1 MTRQDASKTATTAPL
16 LRLTGMAKRFG
27 SVTVLHGVDLEVR
40 SGEVHALVG
49 ENGAGKSTLMHIV
62 GGVHRPDHGRID
74 FAGQENIRFA
84 SAHEAQARGI
94 AIVYQERSLFPHLS
108 VAENIFAGRQD
119 TTRWGHIAA
128 ARMAA
133 RTRAILSKME
143 IDVAP
148 ETLVADLAPDQ
159 QQMVEVAKALSL
171 GARLLILDEPTA
183 ALTAAETTTLF
194 RAIAQLRAQGVA
206 VIYISHRLEEI
217 FRIADRVT
225 VLRDG
230 RGEGTFAVAETTPD
244 LLVRKM
250 VGRDLVPHRRS
261 VTPARGTAVLEVRNL
276 SDVPGDRT
284 ARTQLRDISFEVYP
298 GELLGLAGL
307 AGAGRTETA
316 LSIIGARPRA
326 SGQIRIAGKSVD
338 IKNPS
343 DAIEAGIGYLP
354 EERKT
359 DGLFPELD
367 LVDNMIAA
375 GLPQFGTWWM
385 DRAGAERFFDE
396 SRAQLQLSCR
406 DSRQAIF
413 ELSGGNQQKC
423 LLARWLLLR
432 PRILILDEPTRGV
445 DVAAKAEV
453 HALLSRLCQQ
463 GTAVIV
469 ISSELPEIL
478 AISDRILVLRRGRIA
493 GELPGSASEEDVMR
507 LASLDPSAD

>member
-1 MTRQDASKTATTAPL
+1 MSRPDATTDETAVPL
-16 LRLTGMAKRFG
+16 LRLSDITKRFG
-27 SVTVLHGVDLEVR
+27 SVTVLDGIDLAVR
-40 SGEVHALVG
+40 AGEVHALVG
-49 ENGAGKSTLMHIV
+49 ENGAGKSTLMHIA
-62 GGVHRPDHGRID
+62 GGVYQPERGRID
-74 FAGQENIRFA
+74 FAGQTNLRFA
-84 SAHEAQARGI
+84 GAHAAQALGI
-94 AIVYQERSLFPHLS
+94 ATVYQERSLFPHLS
-108 VAENIFAGRQD
+108 VAENIFAGRQE

-128 ARMAA
+128 SRMVAHARS
-133 RTRAILSKME
+133 ILES
-143 IDVAP
+143 IDLRVAP

-183 ALTAAETTTLF
+183 ALTDSETTTLF
-194 RAIAQLRAQGVA
+194 HAIDQLRARNVA

-230 RGEGTFAVAETTPD
+230 RGEGTFHVAESSPD
-244 LLVRKM
+244 MLVRKM
-250 VGRDLVPHRRS
+250 VGRDLSPQQRVSAP
-261 VTPARGTAVLEVRNL
+261 PRGSPVLEVRNL
-276 SDVPGDRT
+276 SDIPAARD
-284 ARTQLRDISFEVYP
+284 ARTHLHDISFVAYS

-307 AGAGRTETA
+307 AGAGRTEVA
-316 LSIIGARPRA
+316 LSIIGSRPRA
-326 SGQIRIAGKSVD
+326 TGEIRVAGKSVD
-338 IKNPS
+338 LRNPT
-343 DAIEAGIGYLP
+343 DAIAAGIGYLP
-354 EERKT
+354 EERKS

-375 GLPQFGTWWM
+375 GLSQFGTWWM
-385 DRAGAERFFDE
+385 DRRAAENFFNE
-396 SRAQLQLSCR
+396 SRAQLHLSCR
-406 DSRQAIF
+406 ESRQPIV

-423 LLARWLLLR
+423 LLARWLLVR
-432 PRILILDEPTRGV
+432 PRVLILDEPTRGI

-453 HALLSRLCQQ
+453 HALLGRLCQE

-507 LASLDPSAD
+507 LASLDSSVD